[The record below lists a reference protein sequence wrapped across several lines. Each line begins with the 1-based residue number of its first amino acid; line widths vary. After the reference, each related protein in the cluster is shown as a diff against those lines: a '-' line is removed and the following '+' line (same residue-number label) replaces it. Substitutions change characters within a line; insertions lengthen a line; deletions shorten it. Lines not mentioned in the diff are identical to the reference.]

1 MSRVTYA
8 VQMIPTEYVVA
19 TPEGLKGTVQSV
31 LVRACIRTHKADFR
45 SDTVQFHNCYNVL
58 EMTRHDKMENK

>member
-8 VQMIPTEYVVA
+8 VQLILTEYVAA
-19 TPEGLKGTVQSV
+19 TREGLKGTVQSV
-31 LVRACIRTHKADFR
+31 LVRARICTHKADFR
-45 SDTVQFHNCYNVL
+45 SDTMQFHCYNVL